1 MTGIVDSDGN
11 SQSDLNRINRS
22 IKQNKNET
30 VLNEAL
36 LAIPENVK
44 TYSRPN
50 DGQRRECMVKCTP
63 FKRTKSR
70 SQ

>member
-1 MTGIVDSDGN
+1 MIMKELDSDGN

-36 LAIPENVK
+36 QAIPENVK
-44 TYSRPN
+44 HIVEQTTDKGASAWSN
-50 DGQRRECMVKCTP
+50 ALSLK
-63 FKRTKSR
+63 
-70 SQ
+70 